1 MSSKEPQISN
11 TVIPQSNYR
20 KKGTKELN
28 TLNTT
33 IPAIGKNHNE
43 QTTLKEYIKN
53 LIKLVNNIAFGKK
66 ESKNKLESALFSQLF
81 KDTKKKAPDSF
92 NDIWKLIETPII
104 NSIKVHYLT
113 FFIEQILINF
123 DKQINFLV
131 SKYKRHLPYHVSLT
145 EGEDLLTIA
154 QLEFIETFKAWKPIK
169 NEDIWPLA
177 YTRINGAMKDHIRY
191 ISKADPT
198 RFYDWVVDAANL
210 YLAVNNDN
218 SHELNIEN
226 NTELDRALKKLNEK
240 EKIIIKMYINDD
252 QTFKSISKKI
262 GLSES
267 QISRI
272 YKEAKKKIKDILT

>member
-1 MSSKEPQISN
+1 MSQKKSHITN

-20 KKGTKELN
+20 KKTSKELN
-28 TLNTT
+28 TLNTD
-33 IPAIGKNHNE
+33 IPSIGKKHNE
-43 QTTLKEYIKN
+43 ERAIKEYIKN
-53 LIKLVNNIAFGKK
+53 MIELVNQITFNKK
-66 ESKNKLESALFSQLF
+66 ESRSKLEENLFSKLF
-81 KDTKKKAPDSF
+81 KETKIKIPTSF
-92 NDIWKLIETPII
+92 NDIWKLIELPIV

-113 FFIEQILINF
+113 LYIEQLLLNY

-131 SKYKRHLPYHVSLT
+131 AKYKRHLPHHISLT

-226 NTELDRALKKLNEK
+226 NTELERALKKLNQK
-240 EKIIIKMYINDD
+240 EKTIIKLYINED
-252 QTFKSISKKI
+252 QTFKSISQKI

-272 YKEAKKKIKDILT
+272 YKEATKKIKNILT